1 MFSALALFECRQR
14 ALLVLR
20 LGVAVVGSLPVGSV
34 LGIHRPPS
42 RIENQFSGGFEFY
55 AVHIAH
61 HCCSGEL
68 AVWIEHADE
77 APGYQVVDV
86 AFHVGESLCRH
97 SGGYY
102 GVVVGHFARVE
113 HLFRLLQRF
122 SPQCREELVV
132 ALYAV
137 QYSSA
142 FGIDVVAQILCV
154 HTGVCS
160 QLALIESLYYLQ
172 RHVGAHAEFAVAV
185 HLQRGEVVEV
195 WRCFCA
201 AFLLH
206 VGYGERFSLYRGKRL
221 FSLLLGGEFSF
232 RSRERGVAVY
242 RGEHPVRLR
251 FKVVNL
257 LLPVHY
263 QRQRRCLH
271 SSYRQHLPVLPVF
284 QRVQA
289 GGVHSQYPVA
299 DGTAQ
304 SGEIQRLVVVLRLQ
318 VAESLANRLVG
329 HR

>member
-1 MFSALALFECRQR
+1 MYDGGNLLLQFADKLSRVVSLVLYVAQFLLPYSRQLTALEQFLLDEVDEFDACSRSHEVFSLPSDIVPLEQRLYDACPRRWSADAVLFERRPQFLVVNELSCRFHCPEQRCLGVVFRRCGPFLRQRRRVFSALALFKCRQR

-68 AVWIEHADE
+68 AVGIEHADE

-160 QLALIESLYYLQ
+160 QLALI
-172 RHVGAHAEFAVAV
+172 
-185 HLQRGEVVEV
+185 
-195 WRCFCA
+195 
-201 AFLLH
+201 
-206 VGYGERFSLYRGKRL
+206 
-221 FSLLLGGEFSF
+221 
-232 RSRERGVAVY
+232 
-242 RGEHPVRLR
+242 
-251 FKVVNL
+251 
-257 LLPVHY
+257 
-263 QRQRRCLH
+263 
-271 SSYRQHLPVLPVF
+271 
-284 QRVQA
+284 
-289 GGVHSQYPVA
+289 
-299 DGTAQ
+299 
-304 SGEIQRLVVVLRLQ
+304 
-318 VAESLANRLVG
+318 
-329 HR
+329 